1 MWRKP
6 LAAAAWWSAEP
17 RSAAREKKDR
27 PAALFSLRGIACYG
41 IAMLMNN
48 ANRTARKFDTY
59 MTGVAVFAMVCWPIG
74 MLALA
79 AWL

>member
-1 MWRKP
+1 
-6 LAAAAWWSAEP
+6 
-17 RSAAREKKDR
+17 
-27 PAALFSLRGIACYG
+27 
-41 IAMLMNN
+41 MLMNN